1 MCRHAL
7 KGLDL
12 MNIKL
17 LPERYILK
25 RWTRDA
31 RSGIVQDMHGKD
43 IVENPKL
50 DVALRYKNLCKI
62 FISLASRAA
71 DFEDCY
77 LLVED
82 ALHSVSKQVNEK
94 IKGTPIIDAEKSS
107 VQETFSLPEQ
117 YAHAAGLK
125 KKERQKGGSKRK
137 KNWVDKL
144 TKKKKKNSNKKKKS
158 KPAQH
163 EECESLVPN
172 HKNMNQFVVLPKF

>member
-1 MCRHAL
+1 M
-7 KGLDL
+7 
-12 MNIKL
+12 
-17 LPERYILK
+17 
-25 RWTRDA
+25 
-31 RSGIVQDMHGKD
+31 
-43 IVENPKL
+43 
-50 DVALRYKNLCKI
+50 
-62 FISLASRAA
+62 ASRAA

-94 IKGTPIIDAEKSS
+94 IKGTPTIDAEKSS
-107 VQETFSLPEQ
+107 AQETFSLPGQ

-125 KKERQKGGSKRK
+125 KKERQKGGSKRM

-163 EECESLVPN
+163 EECESPVPES
-172 HKNMNQFVVLPKF
+172 QEYESIRSFTQVLMVC

>member
-1 MCRHAL
+1 
-7 KGLDL
+7 

-43 IVENPKL
+43 IMENPKL
-50 DVALRYKNLCKI
+50 DVALRYKNLCKM

-94 IKGTPIIDAEKSS
+94 IKGTATIDAK
-107 VQETFSLPEQ
+107 
-117 YAHAAGLK
+117 
-125 KKERQKGGSKRK
+125 
-137 KNWVDKL
+137 
-144 TKKKKKNSNKKKKS
+144 
-158 KPAQH
+158 
-163 EECESLVPN
+163 SLVFKKYSACLN
-172 HKNMNQFVVLPKF
+172 NMRMLLV

>member
-7 KGLDL
+7 KCLDL

-31 RSGIVQDMHGKD
+31 RSGIVQDIHGKD

-50 DVALRYKNLCKI
+50 DAAIQYKNLCKM

-94 IKGTPIIDAEKSS
+94 ISKEFLPLMLKS
-107 VQETFSLPEQ
+107 
-117 YAHAAGLK
+117 
-125 KKERQKGGSKRK
+125 
-137 KNWVDKL
+137 
-144 TKKKKKNSNKKKKS
+144 
-158 KPAQH
+158 
-163 EECESLVPN
+163 ECSRNIQLA
-172 HKNMNQFVVLPKF
+172 

>member
-1 MCRHAL
+1 M
-7 KGLDL
+7 
-12 MNIKL
+12 
-17 LPERYILK
+17 
-25 RWTRDA
+25 
-31 RSGIVQDMHGKD
+31 
-43 IVENPKL
+43 
-50 DVALRYKNLCKI
+50 

-125 KKERQKGGSKRK
+125 KKMAPKCWCIPSHRRALFPPTSAE
-137 KNWVDKL
+137 
-144 TKKKKKNSNKKKKS
+144 
-158 KPAQH
+158 P
-163 EECESLVPN
+163 
-172 HKNMNQFVVLPKF
+172 LPVCCGPSIRW